1 MPRLVDAFKNTLSKG
16 VCHSPKRRLHCPWC
30 QPLWETFLVTGKAMS
45 LAAQSGRITIGR
57 HRGSPPQPAPGSM
70 HARRRYE
77 RANTA
82 PVHLM
87 LHSGN
92 WGLG

>member
-1 MPRLVDAFKNTLSKG
+1 MPRFVDAFKNTLSKG
-16 VCHSPKRRLHCPWC
+16 VCHNPKRRLHCPRC
-30 QPLWETFLVTGKAMS
+30 QPLCETFLVTGKV
-45 LAAQSGRITIGR
+45 AASGRITIGR
-57 HRGSPPQPAPGSM
+57 QRGSPPHPAPGSM

-77 RANTA
+77 HANTA

-87 LHSGN
+87 LHSGC